1 MSYVPVQPTSATA
14 EPLTPLGEETA
25 PRARRQGHYA
35 ALPAFR
41 QVRTPDTARTL
52 GRVLKTLLATTLV
65 ILIVTP
71 WQQTS
76 VGSGRVVAYAP
87 LERQQVIEAPTE
99 GRIRLWYVAEGSRVR
114 KGDPIVSIADND
126 PAILDR
132 LRQEQ
137 LAVRQRV
144 AAAQARVGA
153 IGARID
159 QLGTARTNAVAGAGD
174 RVRMAEQRVT
184 AARKAVEAA
193 QAAER
198 VAGLNLTRQ
207 QALYKQGLA
216 SNRQLELAQMEEA
229 RTRVEVER
237 TQASLQA
244 AISEVSSLT
253 ADQLRLGADTGAA
266 VEAGQADR
274 AAAQAEI
281 ANAQAELARI
291 DVRLSRQLAQEVV
304 APRDGT
310 ILRLNVNQ
318 ETEMVKAGDS
328 LAVLVPDTAAR
339 AVELWVTGNDVPL
352 LREGRHA
359 RLQFEGWP
367 AVQFSGWPMVAVGT
381 FGGKVAIVDATDNGK
396 GMFRVLIVP
405 EGDKWP
411 DARYLRQGVRAQGW
425 ILLDRVQMIY
435 ELWRQFNGFPM
446 TVTQAETAK
455 EAPALG
461 PVKRK

>member
-1 MSYVPVQPTSATA
+1 MSHVPVRPTTATSHPTTEA
-14 EPLTPLGEETA
+14 DTSTSRPQ
-25 PRARRQGHYA
+25 RQGHYA

-41 QVRTPDTARTL
+41 QVRTPDSARTL
-52 GRVLKTLLATTLV
+52 GRVLKALLATTL
-65 ILIVTP
+65 ITLIVTP

-99 GRIRLWYVAEGSRVR
+99 GRIRQWHVAEGSRVR
-114 KGDPIVSIADND
+114 KGDPIVSISDND

-132 LRQEQ
+132 LRQER
-137 LAVRQRV
+137 LAISQRV

-153 IGARID
+153 ISARIG
-159 QLGTARTNAVAGAGD
+159 QLSTARTNAIAGAGD
-174 RVRMAEQRVT
+174 RVRMADQRVK

-207 QALYKQGLA
+207 QALNSQGLA
-216 SNRQLELAQMEEA
+216 SDRQLEMAQMDEA

-237 TQASLQA
+237 AQASLQA
-244 AISEVSSLT
+244 AISEVSSLA

-266 VEAGQADR
+266 VESGQADR

-291 DVRLSRQLAQEVV
+291 DVRLSRQQAQEVF

-310 ILRLNVNQ
+310 ILRLHVNQ
-318 ETEMVKAGDS
+318 DTEMVKTGDS
-328 LAVLVPDTAAR
+328 LAVLVPDTEAR

-381 FGGKVAIVDATDNGK
+381 FGGKVALVDATDNGK

-405 EGDKWP
+405 DGGKWP
-411 DARYLRQGVRAQGW
+411 DPGYLRQGVRAQGW
-425 ILLDRVQMIY
+425 ILLDRVKLIY

-455 EAPALG
+455 EAQPLG